1 MLGKHYTAVNT
12 MQNVK
17 VKYIKRKIQNKTK
30 PILLLFVY
38 QFLHSSLYNRECF
51 PQKYFSSFLR
61 SLTSD
66 VLTF

>member
-12 MQNVK
+12 VQNVK
-17 VKYIKRKIQNKTK
+17 VEFIKWKIQNK

-51 PQKYFSSFLR
+51 PQKYFSSFLC

-66 VLTF
+66 VLAF